1 MSRINYQRQLEEQL
15 ARIEENGAR
24 PRLLL
29 HSCCAPCSSYVLE
42 YLDRWFDITAYYYNP
57 NIAPREEFDRRS
69 AELVRLV
76 QAMPHQGD
84 MQVIVGDYVPELFY
98 SACRGHEG
106 PFKARTTEHSSCRQE
121 KPTAGHSMPCH
132 ACSPDRKRACSL
144 GQPLHMQAFPVQSLV
159 PEHQLLQWAQ
169 PRGHTGKRAAPIP
182 GPW

>member
-1 MSRINYQRQLEEQL
+1 MSSQGLESPPWPVGPRIGPLTVHRNSSVPSGPSWRSRGLCPS
-15 ARIEENGAR
+15 R
-24 PRLLL
+24 PGCLL
-29 HSCCAPCSSYVLE
+29 
-42 YLDRWFDITAYYYNP
+42 TAHP
-57 NIAPREEFDRRS
+57 PS
-69 AELVRLV
+69 
-76 QAMPHQGD
+76 QQG
-84 MQVIVGDYVPELFY
+84 GLYR